1 MTALTQSEME
11 AFLEKG
17 WVAKLGT
24 LLEDGSPYVNPVWY
38 EWDGTYFWLLAKPLA
53 RFVENIKRDERIFLV
68 VDKAE
73 FPYVRVNVQGRAEVI
88 TEAWAD
94 EWVEM
99 TRRMTVRYVGEQGL
113 QYLEARLKY
122 DLSVIRITPKKINTW
137 KVTDFPPDRTFT
149 TEAKWRAV

>member
-1 MTALTQSEME
+1 MPALDQIEMQ

-24 LLEDGSPYVNPVWY
+24 LLDDGSPYVTPVWY
-38 EWDGTYFWLLAKPLA
+38 EWDGTCFWVIGKPLA
-53 RFVENIKRDERIFLV
+53 RFVGNIKRDERVYLLI
-68 VDKAE
+68 DKAE
-73 FPYVRVNVQGRAEVI
+73 FPYVRVNVQGAAEVVS
-88 TEAWAD
+88 EAWS
-94 EWVEM
+94 EQWVEM

-122 DLSVIRITPKKINTW
+122 ELSVIKITPKKLNTW

-149 TEAKWRAV
+149 AQAKWQEL